1 MNLQLK
7 KNFSI
12 GLAVALL
19 FGCGDGSDQSL
30 LNANGAGTTAQPGA
44 TNGTT
49 STPVANGTAVTPP
62 VVAVTNP
69 ATTTAPP
76 ATSGAGTPQP
86 VPSADVF
93 VKAALTKYVNPF
105 VGTADSS
112 KPATDPVPAGARG
125 GTFPGATTPFGMVQW
140 TPMTPS
146 NGGQDHPVGYIYKE
160 KTITGFPLTQM
171 SGSGCDGNEGELP
184 VMPTFDT
191 SAVGVNAK
199 ENFDHKNEA
208 ARPGYYQVT
217 LNDGINTE
225 LTATTR
231 TGFGRFTFP
240 AKSAIASANKT
251 PYLVFDATRTNTI
264 ASTTGVIKTEGKDAL
279 SGSTVG
285 GKFCGARTY
294 TLYFYAKFDRNITA
308 AISNGKASVTFDA
321 STTPAV
327 LMKVGLSYVSSDN
340 ARKNLEQE
348 NPGWDFNAVRDA
360 ADNAWNTRLNTIQVS
375 GGSDTEKRKFYTA
388 LYHSLLSPNTNSDVS
403 GDYIGFD
410 QKVHQ
415 VEAGRTQY
423 VNYSNWD
430 VYRSLIPLTSMLFPK
445 ETSDM
450 MQSLVNDADQ
460 CGAIPRWAPIN
471 VDAGIMPGDSGV
483 PTIMGG
489 YAFGATGFDAK
500 KALEY
505 MTLVGNKADVQCTGD
520 HVRDSTDRM
529 NDYLVHGY
537 AGMDNGW
544 WAGSLTFEFGTAD
557 FATSQLAKA
566 LGDNMNYQ
574 LFLSRSANW
583 KNQFNPTQK
592 QLLPRYRNGS
602 WLLNPQPNADMV
614 EGNAEQYTW
623 MSAYDARGLFGL
635 IGGNDATIKRLDA
648 FFQDLNAGMNK
659 PNFYMGNEPSFATPW
674 LYNWTGAPW
683 RTQKVVR
690 DVANTVFSDDPGG
703 LPGNDD
709 LGAVSSWYVW
719 AALGLYP
726 EIQAVSGLTI
736 GSPMFD
742 KVVVRWAD
750 GAKKL
755 VINASGAATNS
766 PYIQSLALNGQ
777 ALDMPW
783 LWLKD
788 LKESATLDFSLA
800 ASQSQW
806 GKDSSAKM
814 PSFGLDGFG
823 SLADALN
830 NRGIGTDGQKTV
842 RGLEGY
848 TYDMG
853 GWSYSSKAL
862 ATAGATAGGNVSFN
876 GVSFAWPDGKSGL
889 DNMVTQGQV
898 ITFAKPQAA
907 DKLALLGSSTNASTA
922 PTGKLIVTYTDDTQ
936 ASFDLRFDDW
946 TLGGGGGK
954 VGSYNQ
960 IALTSA
966 YRVDQNGNADT
977 TKAYVFY
984 WDAQLDKKRT
994 VKSVTL
1000 PYQTDNGALMHVFAM
1015 TLK

>member
-1 MNLQLK
+1 MNLHSHKHFK
-7 KNFSI
+7 KNLAI
-12 GLAVALL
+12 GIAVAALS
-19 FGCGDGSDQSL
+19 GCGGGSDQTAAGSAGASAAVNSL
-30 LNANGAGTTAQPGA
+30 AKDGAAA
-44 TNGTT
+44 
-49 STPVANGTAVTPP
+49 SSSAA
-62 VVAVTNP
+62 AR
-69 ATTTAPP
+69 
-76 ATSGAGTPQP
+76 AG
-86 VPSADVF
+86 
-93 VKAALTKYVNPF
+93 LTQYVNPF
-105 VGTADSS
+105 IGTADSAA
-112 KPATDPVPAGARG
+112 PATDPVPAGARG

-171 SGSGCDGNEGELP
+171 SGSGCDGNQGELP
-184 VMPTFDT
+184 IMPTFDP

-199 ENFDHKNEA
+199 ENFDHKNET

-231 TGFGRFTFP
+231 SGFGRFTFP
-240 AKSAIASANKT
+240 AKSAIASANQT

-264 ASTTGVIKTEGKDAL
+264 ASTSGVIKAEGKDGL

-285 GKFCGARTY
+285 GNFCGARTY
-294 TLYFYAKFDRNITA
+294 TLYFYAKFDRNISA
-308 AISNGKASVTFDA
+308 AISNGKANVSFDT
-321 STTPAV
+321 SGKPAV
-327 LMKVGLSYVSSDN
+327 LMKIGLSYVSSDN

-348 NPGWDFNAVRDA
+348 SPGWDFNAVRNA
-360 ADNAWNTRLNTIQVS
+360 ADDAWNKRLNTIQVS

-388 LYHSLLSPNTNSDVS
+388 LYHSLLSPNTNSDVN
-403 GDYIGFD
+403 GDYLGFD
-410 QKVHQ
+410 QKTHKVQ
-415 VEAGRTQY
+415 DGRTQY

-430 VYRSLIPLTSMLFPK
+430 VYRSLIPLNGMLFPK

-460 CGAIPRWAPIN
+460 CGAIPRWAPVN

-489 YAFGATGFDAK
+489 YAFGATNFDAQ
-500 KALEY
+500 KALGY

-520 HVRDSTDRM
+520 HVRDSVDRM

-537 AGMDNGW
+537 AAMDNGW
-544 WAGSLTFEFGTAD
+544 WAGSLTFEFATAD
-557 FATSQLAKA
+557 FATAQLAKA
-566 LGDNMNYQ
+566 LGDNTNYQ

-583 KNQFNPTQK
+583 KNQFNPAQK

-635 IGGNDATIKRLDA
+635 VGGNAAAIARLDT
-648 FFQDLNAGMNK
+648 FFQNLNAGMNL

-674 LYNWTGAPW
+674 LYNWSGAPW

-690 DVANTVFSDDPGG
+690 DVVNTVFSDGPGG

-719 AALGLYP
+719 AAIGLYP
-726 EIQAVSGLTI
+726 EIQAVGGLTI

-742 KVVVRWAD
+742 KVTIHWAD
-750 GAKKL
+750 GSKKL
-755 VINASGAATNS
+755 MIKANGAATNS
-766 PYIQSLALNGQ
+766 PYVQSLKLNGK

-788 LKESATLDFSLA
+788 LKDNSTLHFSLA
-800 ASQSQW
+800 ASESQW
-806 GKDSSAKM
+806 GQDSAAKM
-814 PSFGLDGFG
+814 PSFGLDGFT
-823 SLADALN
+823 SLSDALN
-830 NRGIGTDGQKTV
+830 NRGIGSDGQKTT

-853 GWSYSSKAL
+853 GWSYSSQAL
-862 ATAGATAGGNVSFN
+862 AAAGASPGGSVSFN
-876 GVSFAWPDGKSGL
+876 GIQFSWPDGKLGL
-889 DNMVTQGQV
+889 DNMVSQGQT
-898 ITFAKPQAA
+898 ITLAKPQAA
-907 DKLALLGSSTNASTA
+907 GTLAILGSSTNASSA
-922 PTGKLIVTYTDDTQ
+922 PTGKLSVTYTDSTQ

-946 TLGGGGGK
+946 TLGGGAAK
-954 VGSYNQ
+954 VGSYNR

-966 YRVDQNGNADT
+966 HRVDQNGNSDN
-977 TKAYVFY
+977 TKAYVYY
-984 WDAQLDKKRT
+984 WDAQLDQKRT
-994 VKSVTL
+994 VKSITL
-1000 PYQTDNGALMHVFAM
+1000 PYQTDNGAVMHVFAM
-1015 TLK
+1015 ALK